1 RSAAQGPGERISEAV
16 PWMAAQRPDYR
27 SGQAKGSQRCSTPPA
42 TRGSGPVDRER
53 VASAT
58 CRWSRSGE
66 PQARFCGRVRP
77 PLVIA
82 LVIELVAVL
91 QGRAAALAGVR
102 SAR

>member
-1 RSAAQGPGERISEAV
+1 MQHATGDAWERSRGP
-16 PWMAAQRPDYR
+16 
-27 SGQAKGSQRCSTPPA
+27 
-42 TRGSGPVDRER
+42 ER

>member
-1 RSAAQGPGERISEAV
+1 
-16 PWMAAQRPDYR
+16 M
-27 SGQAKGSQRCSTPPA
+27 
-42 TRGSGPVDRER
+42 DRER

-82 LVIELVAVL
+82 LVIELMAVL

>member
-1 RSAAQGPGERISEAV
+1 
-16 PWMAAQRPDYR
+16 
-27 SGQAKGSQRCSTPPA
+27 
-42 TRGSGPVDRER
+42 VDRER